1 MKKFVLSLTI
11 VGVFLVIG
19 VNNLFAQARMAG
31 RFGEAM
37 VNGRRVIVHV
47 TVAVPPGWDENGV
60 ADDAVRGQ
68 GARPIQPAEFTLEG
82 LRWNQ
87 FLDPSVNN
95 PSPVHLD
102 YNSAGEPLGA
112 ISSLTAA
119 ETTWSSVS
127 QSKFSFDAITGET
140 SRCPSLVQQC
150 PGPQTFDN
158 HNDVGWLPISGCCTL
173 GVTWYG
179 TTIDEADTV
188 LNSRFQWT
196 TGSGSGFDVQ
206 TVFLHEL
213 GHTVGLGHSS
223 VTGSVMEANYGG
235 VSQSLTVDD
244 QRGVTYLYPKPN
256 STGDI
261 RGFVRSAVG
270 GTAISGANISIAGF
284 PVSATS
290 GASGEYTLSG
300 IPIIPTI
307 PITPDY
313 RITATATG
321 YNSETLNVS
330 KVPSDNNNFALTV
343 KSGGGGAGPCAPKSP
358 NANNCH

>member
-1 MKKFVLSLTI
+1 MKKFVLSLAI

-31 RFGEAM
+31 KFGEAM

-47 TVAVPPGWDENGV
+47 TIAVPPGWDENAV

-68 GARPIQPAEFTLEG
+68 GARPIRPAEFTLEG
-82 LRWNQ
+82 LRWGQ
-87 FLDPSVNN
+87 FFDDSVKN
-95 PSPVHLD
+95 PFVRLN
-102 YNSAGEPLGA
+102 YNSAGQPFEA
-112 ISSLTAA
+112 ARISLTTA

-127 QSKFSFDAITGET
+127 QSKFSFDSINTGT
-140 SRCPSLVQQC
+140 TTRCPSLVQQC
-150 PGPQTFDN
+150 PGPQTFDHN
-158 HNDVGWLPISGCCTL
+158 NDVGWLPISGCCTL

-179 TTIDEADTV
+179 TTTNEADTV

-196 TGSGSGFDVQ
+196 TSSGSGFDLQ

-223 VTGSVMEANYGG
+223 VSGSVMEANYGG
-235 VSQSLTVDD
+235 VRQLLTIDD
-244 QRGVTYLYPKPN
+244 QRGVTYLYPKDDG
-256 STGDI
+256 STGAI
-261 RGFVRSAVG
+261 RGFVRSAD
-270 GTAISGANISIAGF
+270 GTTVISGANISIAGL

-290 GASGEYTLSG
+290 GADGQYTLSG
-300 IPIIPTI
+300 IPT
-307 PITPDY
+307 ITPY
-313 RITATATG
+313 SITATATG
-321 YNSETLNVS
+321 YNSQTVS
-330 KVPSDNNNFALTV
+330 VAIVPSDNNNFALTV